1 MSNTFHAGVVAEIAG
16 GSDPQ
21 CATCRRAPINSS
33 RRIPALDGL
42 RGIAIL
48 LVLLWHSVFYARFES
63 HPLLNGLLGIGR
75 LTWSGVDLFFVLSG
89 FLIGGI
95 LLDNRESPNF
105 FKTFYLR
112 RAYRI
117 LPLYFVVVAFCFITF
132 EAGHH
137 GLTPRSL
144 ANWLDGPIPWWS
156 YVTFTQNLWM
166 AKVGGFSRAGLNVT
180 WSLAIEEQFYLT
192 LPLLVRWVAPRKLIF
207 VVVGV
212 VLGAPIL
219 RALLIHHLAHGG
231 FDAYVLMPCRADGL
245 GLGVLCAIL
254 VRKERTWN
262 YFLAHRSW
270 IRTMVVV
277 LGLGVVA
284 ITFKGYALFSGALYG
299 LEYSVL
305 ALFYTSVVL
314 VAVTD
319 EDKFVKAVL
328 CNRALTKLGIVAYGT
343 YLLHYLFIDLVQF
356 LVNFLNAGFSPFH
369 IRGASVMGVVV
380 AVMVAS
386 ISWRFFEKPLVHRA
400 HAYKY

>member
-1 MSNTFHAGVVAEIAG
+1 M
-16 GSDPQ
+16 
-21 CATCRRAPINSS
+21 
-33 RRIPALDGL
+33 
-42 RGIAIL
+42 
-48 LVLLWHSVFYARFES
+48 FYARFES